1 MSIFQLFGK
10 RESLEEGLQKAKNTS
25 NSVILDVRTEQEY
38 KGGHVPGS
46 KNIPL
51 DKIETISIAKTHPL
65 FVYCLSGARAGNA
78 CAILKKKGYDV
89 TNIGGISGYKGEI
102 SRGL

>member
-10 RESLEEGLQKAKNTS
+10 RESLEEGLEKAKNTP

-38 KGGHVPGS
+38 RSGHVPGS

-51 DKIETISIAKTHPL
+51 DKIDTVSIPKDRPL

-78 CAILKKKGYDV
+78 CSVLQRKGYNA
-89 TNIGGISGYKGEI
+89 TNIGGISGYKGKVE
-102 SRGL
+102 